1 VDIGAPATRAP
12 EDARPHHELLASG
25 AGGMAG
31 LVPDAGKGLDLSA
44 ELPEELGLDFDPR
57 GWQGKASR
65 PARQGGTHKALVL
78 NASMEPLCVVPA
90 RRAIVLVLSDKADV
104 VKSNG
109 HRYRSESLDIQ
120 APSVV
125 RLRRFVHVP
134 YRRRAALS
142 RRGVFI
148 RDNYACQYCNR
159 PAENVDHVTPRSRG
173 GQHEWENVVA
183 ACRRCNSKKRD
194 LTLAESGM
202 SLHRAPFAPRA
213 AFWLV
218 VAVGG
223 WQADWQDY
231 LGDALSTA

>member
-1 VDIGAPATRAP
+1 MDIGAPATRAP

-25 AGGMAG
+25 ASGMVG
-31 LVPDAGKGLDLSA
+31 LVPD
-44 ELPEELGLDFDPR
+44 LGLGLGPGLGPGLGAGLR
-57 GWQGKASR
+57 ENRASR
-65 PARQGGTHKALVL
+65 PPARQGGTHKALVL

-104 VKSNG
+104 IKTNG
-109 HRYRSESLDIQ
+109 HRYRSETLDIQ

-194 LTLAESGM
+194 LTLDESGM
-202 SLHRAPFAPRA
+202 RLHRAPFAPRA